1 MINKRDDSS
10 LTRWETCGRD
20 IFRIITEFEKS
31 EGKRLAKSALSA
43 RHDEDNDIFC
53 KNLEFDIKTFY
64 QEYYL

>member
-1 MINKRDDSS
+1 MNKRDDSS

-31 EGKRLAKSALSA
+31 EGKQLAKSALST
-43 RHDEDNDIFC
+43 RHHEDNDIFC
-53 KNLEFDIKTFY
+53 KNLEFDIKKFY